1 MVEEAPQASPPPPEQ
16 ELRPDHAHS
25 TAEEAGPAEEK
36 EVQQE
41 VVGEEKNTH
50 VRHVG
55 VPVMGLDL
63 LAEMKA
69 RQEKMAVKKVRR
81 VHTCPHL
88 RTT

>member
-1 MVEEAPQASPPPPEQ
+1 M
-16 ELRPDHAHS
+16 
-25 TAEEAGPAEEK
+25 
-36 EVQQE
+36 QQE

-81 VHTCPHL
+81 VHMCPHL
-88 RTT
+88 RTTQRTGTRLNL